1 MKKKNIYFY
10 VSVEDT
16 KRYGLISASIIGR
29 VRHWCDYNE
38 NNKVKDRHHQDYW
51 WSGFISARELAEQTG
66 INQRTIETNLT
77 QLLKTGVLIKGI
89 FNKKGFDR
97 TGWYRVNPS
106 TTIED
111 MIYDKSVDDIHF
123 KSSSIYDNSVDGY
136 TTTKETIPVN
146 LSVNQ
151 NDKQTGNP
159 PVNPPVNPSVEDL
172 LIEEEQTELML
183 QEIEEQLELEEAQL
197 ELMLQEIDIEE
208 QLEKLELLYK
218 EDNFNTGDER
228 GDVLKQI
235 HQLKNKLT
243 QQTLK

>member
-1 MKKKNIYFY
+1 MAVSSWVTLFYIMKKKNIYFY

-77 QLLKTGVLIKGI
+77 KLLKTGVLIKGI

-151 NDKQTGNP
+151 NDKQTGSHS
-159 PVNPPVNPSVEDL
+159 VNPPVNPSVEDL
-172 LIEEEQTELML
+172 LR
-183 QEIEEQLELEEAQL
+183 ELEDLNFLIEQNIFLTPEDRGAAFMDRNKIEIQIKQL
-197 ELMLQEIDIEE
+197 VI
-208 QLEKLELLYK
+208 
-218 EDNFNTGDER
+218 
-228 GDVLKQI
+228 
-235 HQLKNKLT
+235 NK
-243 QQTLK
+243 K

>member
-1 MKKKNIYFY
+1 MKKKNEYFV

-29 VRHWCDYNE
+29 VRWWCEYNE
-38 NNKVKDRHHQDYW
+38 KNKVKDRYHQEYW

-77 QLLKTGVLIKGI
+77 KLLKTGVLIKGI

-106 TTIED
+106 TLIED
-111 MIYDKSVDDIHF
+111 TIYDNSVDDIQF

-146 LSVNQ
+146 LSVKQ
-151 NDKQTGNP
+151 NVKETVRHS
-159 PVNPPVNPSVEDL
+159 VNPTVNPSVEDL
-172 LIEEEQTELML
+172 VLQLNDLNYLIERDLFLTPEDRGIAFMDRNKVEKEIKELVT
-183 QEIEEQLELEEAQL
+183 
-197 ELMLQEIDIEE
+197 
-208 QLEKLELLYK
+208 KK
-218 EDNFNTGDER
+218 
-228 GDVLKQI
+228 
-235 HQLKNKLT
+235 
-243 QQTLK
+243 

>member
-1 MKKKNIYFY
+1 MKKKNEYFV

-29 VRHWCDYNE
+29 VRWWCEYNE
-38 NNKVKDRHHQDYW
+38 KNKVKDRYHQEYW

-77 QLLKTGVLIKGI
+77 KLLKTGVLIKGI

-106 TTIED
+106 TLIED
-111 MIYDKSVDDIHF
+111 TIYDNSVDDIQF

-146 LSVNQ
+146 LSVKQ
-151 NDKQTGNP
+151 NVKETVRHS
-159 PVNPPVNPSVEDL
+159 VNPTVNPSVEDL
-172 LIEEEQTELML
+172 VLQLNDLNYLIERDLFLTPEDRGMAFMDRNKVEKEIKELVT
-183 QEIEEQLELEEAQL
+183 
-197 ELMLQEIDIEE
+197 
-208 QLEKLELLYK
+208 KK
-218 EDNFNTGDER
+218 
-228 GDVLKQI
+228 
-235 HQLKNKLT
+235 
-243 QQTLK
+243 

>member
-1 MKKKNIYFY
+1 MKEKNIYFY
-10 VSVEDT
+10 VSVEDN

-38 NNKVKDRHHQDYW
+38 KNKVKDRHHQDYW
-51 WSGFISARELAEQTG
+51 WSGFISARELGEQTG

-77 QLLKTGVLIKGI
+77 KLLKTGVLIKGI

-123 KSSSIYDNSVDGY
+123 KSSSIYNNSVDGY

-151 NDKQTGNP
+151 NVKQTGSHS
-159 PVNPPVNPSVEDL
+159 VSPPVNPSVELSVEDKQ
-172 LIEEEQTELML
+172 IVIPVIKSSKAPEW
-183 QEIEEQLELEEAQL
+183 I
-197 ELMLQEIDIEE
+197 I
-208 QLEKLELLYK
+208 ELLLTLITGGLNDLTKLNK
-218 EDNFNTGDER
+218 EELKSNKHFFNKIG
-228 GDVLKQI
+228 VIQPILN
-235 HQLKNKLT
+235 QL
-243 QQTLK
+243 